1 MTPPTVPSHPA
12 PSKSTFVTVVAW
24 IFIVLS
30 GFATFMSLLQNVM
43 LGFMPRD
50 LLNSAAHDTAF
61 AQMVPSSARF
71 MFAHFQSMLL
81 LFLVLC
87 ISTLLASIGLLRR
100 RNWARLLFI
109 GLLGLGIVYNIA
121 GLVLQQSMMS
131 SFTTGVP
138 LDSAFR
144 ADSAFQSMSHQFGQ
158 MMAGMRVAMTI
169 FAIGFAALFA
179 WIIAKLLSRPIREEF
194 GITPGAA

>member
-1 MTPPTVPSHPA
+1 M
-12 PSKSTFVTVVAW
+12 F
-24 IFIVLS
+24 
-30 GFATFMSLLQNVM
+30 
-43 LGFMPRD
+43 GFMPRD
-50 LLNSAAHDTAF
+50 LLNSAVHDTTF
-61 AQMVPSSARF
+61 AQIVPSSTRF

-87 ISTLLASIGLLRR
+87 VITLLASIGLLRR

-121 GLVLQQSMMS
+121 SLVLQQSMMS
-131 SFTTGVP
+131 SFTTGFP

-144 ADSAFQSMSHQFGQ
+144 ADSAFQPMSQQFGQ

-179 WIIAKLLSRPIREEF
+179 WIIAKLASRPIREEF
-194 GITPGAA
+194 GITQSAA

>member
-1 MTPPTVPSHPA
+1 MTAPTVPSHTP
-12 PSKSTFVTVVAW
+12 PKSTFVTVVAW
-24 IFIVLS
+24 IFIILS
-30 GFATFMSLLQNVM
+30 GFATFISLLQNVM
-43 LGFMPRD
+43 FGFMPRD

-61 AQMVPSSARF
+61 AEMVPRSTRF
-71 MFAHFQSMLL
+71 MFAHFQSILL

-87 ISTLLASIGLLRR
+87 VITLLASIGLLRR

-131 SFTTGVP
+131 SFATGFP
-138 LDSAFR
+138 LDSAVR
-144 ADSAFQSMSHQFGQ
+144 ADSALQPMSQQFGL

-179 WIIAKLLSRPIREEF
+179 WIIAKLVSRPIREEF